1 MSSPAQRREV
11 VQQVIE
17 QHDYSERRACAL
29 VGLNRRAFRRPAPPD
44 ADYEVRQWL
53 RELAQERPRFGSP
66 RLHVLLRREG
76 LVQNHKRTERL
87 YRAEGLSL
95 RLKRR
100 KKRPSHLRVVMPMP
114 NGADESWA
122 MDFVA
127 DTLVR
132 GRRIPMLTIIDAW
145 NRECP
150 HIEVDFSLT
159 GVRVARVLEQ
169 LRQRGRRPNLIQ
181 VDNGPEFVSKA
192 LDAWAH
198 ELGVKLQFIRPGKPV
213 ENAHIESFNSRLRE
227 ECLNSMRSSV
237 LTMHA
242 SESKR
247 GERTTTPCARIVPW
261 GNWRRTNSGNCINR
275 KTASPLTY
283 EWCTR
288 RGKVRPTRNWMRLLA
303 LSMGSP
309 ISIPYIHAPGRQE
322 CHKPHLSNNS
332 KTGLRSY

>member
-1 MSSPAQRREV
+1 VSSPAQRREV

-29 VGLNRRAFRRPAPPD
+29 VGLNRRTFWRPVPPD
-44 ADYEVRQWL
+44 ADHEVWQRL

-100 KKRPSHLRVVMPMP
+100 KKRPSHLRVVMPTP

-127 DTLVR
+127 DALAH
-132 GRRIPMLTIIDAW
+132 GRRIRMLTIIDAW

-198 ELGVKLQFIRPGKPV
+198 EHGVKLQFNEGHFSLQ
-213 ENAHIESFNSRLRE
+213 NCRLALQHQANHDYVSLRTSKAFSSAGI
-227 ECLNSMRSSV
+227 LSKSM
-237 LTMHA
+237 L
-242 SESKR
+242 SKARR
-247 GERTTTPCARIVPW
+247 GEGVPKA
-261 GNWRRTNSGNCINR
+261 GLDLIRRDGRCQLSQHRRADADGQTQMCFDDASG
-275 KTASPLTY
+275 AWP
-283 EWCTR
+283 
-288 RGKVRPTRNWMRLLA
+288 PDRLLA
-303 LSMGSP
+303 MRKSATPHS
-309 ISIPYIHAPGRQE
+309 QE
-322 CHKPHLSNNS
+322 R
-332 KTGLRSY
+332 TQMRSGIA

>member
-1 MSSPAQRREV
+1 M
-11 VQQVIE
+11 
-17 QHDYSERRACAL
+17 
-29 VGLNRRAFRRPAPPD
+29 
-44 ADYEVRQWL
+44 

-100 KKRPSHLRVVMPMP
+100 KKRPSHLRVVMPTP
-114 NGADESWA
+114 SGVDESWA

-127 DTLVR
+127 DALVH
-132 GRRIPMLTIIDAW
+132 GRRIRMLTIIDAW

-169 LRQRGRRPNLIQ
+169 LRQRGRCPNLIQ

-198 ELGVKLQFIRPGKPV
+198 EHGVKLQFIRPGKPV
-213 ENAHIESFNSRLRE
+213 ENAHIESFNGRLRE
-227 ECLNSMRSSV
+227 ECLNQ
-237 LTMHA
+237 HA
-242 SESKR
+242 FVSLDDARKR
-247 GERTTTPCARIVPW
+247 IEAWRTDY
-261 GNWRRTNSGNCINR
+261 NS
-275 KTASPLTY
+275 
-283 EWCTR
+283 
-288 RGKVRPTRNWMRLLA
+288 VRPHSALGQLA
-303 LSMGSP
+303 P
-309 ISIPYIHAPGRQE
+309 DQFRQL
-322 CHKPHLSNNS
+322 HQP
-332 KTGLRSY
+332 KTGETTNLRMVYSAG